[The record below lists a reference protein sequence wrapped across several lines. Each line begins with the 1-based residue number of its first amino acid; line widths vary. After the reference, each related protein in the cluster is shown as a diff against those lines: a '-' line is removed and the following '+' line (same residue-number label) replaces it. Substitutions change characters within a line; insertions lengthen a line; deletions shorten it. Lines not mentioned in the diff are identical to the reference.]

1 MSKDDQPTRGRAPR
15 LGLPVTERLVGKVTN
30 GNGGGFLDPAFM
42 ANRDAPVHRWVP
54 WIAGYSKHFVED
66 AINRYTAGPSVVLD
80 PFAGV
85 GTTLLEA
92 DLAGHKAIGFRD
104 KPLCCVRGDREAESP
119 PGGSGS
125 PSKHRQSLRSVHGA
139 G

>member
-1 MSKDDQPTRGRAPR
+1 
-15 LGLPVTERLVGKVTN
+15 
-30 GNGGGFLDPAFM
+30 M

-66 AINRYTAGPSVVLD
+66 AINRYTSGPSVVLD

-92 DLAGHKAIGFRD
+92 DLAGHKAIGFETKRRLAGPD
-104 KPLCCVRGDREAESP
+104 GPENRHAGIESAVRMLTVNAYYDFAA
-119 PGGSGS
+119 GSDAQNAPTRTLENAARFPRAPQGLS
-125 PSKHRQSLRSVHGA
+125 H
-139 G
+139 